1 MLITVGSEFEIKES
15 GRILL
20 VTARNKEKDP
30 VFTIR
35 YTDRSKNDL
44 HLSESQI
51 KRLLSFGSW
60 IKK

>member
-1 MLITVGSEFEIKES
+1 MLISIGSEFEIKES

-30 VFTIR
+30 VFTVK
-35 YTDRSKNDL
+35 YVDKSKQDL

-51 KRLLSFGSW
+51 KRLVSFGSW